1 MGKWWGHF
9 AAAYG
14 TFWAALLSL
23 ALLTQSH
30 INTAEFGLYVV
41 PVLCAVYATWRK
53 SQPDESLRLR
63 AEVAA
68 LSARLSQYE
77 YVGPPEP
84 LPRAVVAGD
93 REPPSR

>member
-30 INTAEFGLYVV
+30 INTGEFGLYVV

-68 LSARLSQYE
+68 LGARLAQYE
-77 YVGPPEP
+77 HAPPAAP
-84 LPRAVVAGD
+84 LPRAVVAD
-93 REPPSR
+93 VYRPPGT